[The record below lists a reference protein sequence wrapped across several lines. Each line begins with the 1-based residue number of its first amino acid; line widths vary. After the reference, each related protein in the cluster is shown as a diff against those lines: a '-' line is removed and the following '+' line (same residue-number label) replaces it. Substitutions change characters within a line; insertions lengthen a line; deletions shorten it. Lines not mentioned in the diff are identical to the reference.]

1 MDKILINNN
10 NLFKVIIDELA
21 SGKKVSFKVKGNSML
36 PFFRDTKTLIELKK
50 TNTYKKYDV
59 ILFKL
64 ENKYYVHRILKIKE
78 NRIICMGDAL
88 ISKEII
94 NESNII
100 ARVISY
106 QNKKLI
112 NTNSK
117 KYKIRVTL
125 WMLLRPIR
133 RLIVKIIRWSNG

>member
-50 TNTYKKYDV
+50 TNTYKKYDI

-64 ENKYYVHRILKIKE
+64 ENKYYVHRIIKINE
-78 NRIICMGDAL
+78 DRIICMGDAL

-100 ARVISY
+100 ARVINY

-133 RLIVKIIRWSNG
+133 RLIIKIIR

>member
-64 ENKYYVHRILKIKE
+64 ENKYYVHRIIKIKE

-88 ISKEII
+88 TSKEII

-133 RLIVKIIRWSNG
+133 RLIIRIIR

>member
-64 ENKYYVHRILKIKE
+64 ENKYYVHRIIKIKE

-88 ISKEII
+88 TSKEII

-133 RLIVKIIRWSNG
+133 RLIVKIIR

>member
-64 ENKYYVHRILKIKE
+64 ENKYYVHRIIKIKE

-88 ISKEII
+88 TSKEII
-94 NESNII
+94 NETNII

-133 RLIVKIIRWSNG
+133 RLIVKIIR

>member
-64 ENKYYVHRILKIKE
+64 ENKYYVHRIIKINE
-78 NRIICMGDAL
+78 DRIICMGDAL
-88 ISKEII
+88 TSKEII

-133 RLIVKIIRWSNG
+133 RLIVKIIR